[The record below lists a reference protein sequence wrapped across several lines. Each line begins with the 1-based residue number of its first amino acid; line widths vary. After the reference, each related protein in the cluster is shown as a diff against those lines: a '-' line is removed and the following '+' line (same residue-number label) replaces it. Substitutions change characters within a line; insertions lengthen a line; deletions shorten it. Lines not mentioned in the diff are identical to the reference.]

1 MMSENKAEQRKVSAS
16 REDNAA
22 YMNKVLP
29 VQESFDVILLFYR
42 RIYQG

>member
-29 VQESFDVILLFYR
+29 VQESFDVDPEGIC
-42 RIYQG
+42 